1 MSHFGA
7 LPPCPQLDVS
17 HPPCVV
23 CVKVSLTRSPPHW
36 EGSDRRFLLS
46 SDRTLVVKELSSED
60 VADVHGLLSHYHQV
74 RRGEGG
80 EAVK

>member
-1 MSHFGA
+1 M
-7 LPPCPQLDVS
+7 
-17 HPPCVV
+17 
-23 CVKVSLTRSPPHW
+23 SLTRSPPHW